1 MFCPWKNTYI
11 NIKYIYMACPKE
23 KIYLYIFDLSM
34 DKYIDIYGSSMNKT
48 TDKPNVALTKEIPL
62 QIKI

>member
-1 MFCPWKNTYI
+1 
-11 NIKYIYMACPKE
+11 MACPKE
-23 KIYLYIFDLSM
+23 KIYLYLSM

>member
-11 NIKYIYMACPKE
+11 NIKYISMACPKDFF
-23 KIYLYIFDLSM
+23 IYIYDLSM
-34 DKYIDIYGSSMNKT
+34 DKYKDIYGSSMNKT